1 MQLMIIH
8 EDNIDGHS
16 YPQWVLTISTELPTP
31 PLLLSENLQLL
42 LLKIHIIMNQRSWDL
57 GNFNHRLK
65 FSYICTDDATL
76 NVCTSR
82 NQIWLWEFTFSTCS
96 FISICCSPTLRS
108 PPCCGSQYISTEFG
122 KCLQSTAC
130 QLGANFN
137 MIILIRCSWNRFF
150 KILLFV
156 ANLFLFF
163 TLLNV

>member
-1 MQLMIIH
+1 
-8 EDNIDGHS
+8 
-16 YPQWVLTISTELPTP
+16 
-31 PLLLSENLQLL
+31 
-42 LLKIHIIMNQRSWDL
+42 MNQRSLLLL

-163 TLLNV
+163 TLLNVWHRPPAVSLSPLFRHNTAKVFVAAFYSTINAVKWTLFSQ